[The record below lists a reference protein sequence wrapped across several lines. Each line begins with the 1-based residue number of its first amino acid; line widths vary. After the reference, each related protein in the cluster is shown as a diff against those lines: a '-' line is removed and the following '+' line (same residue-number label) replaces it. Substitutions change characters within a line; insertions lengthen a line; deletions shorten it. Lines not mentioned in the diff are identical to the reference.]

1 MSKGMQGCGSLVPP
15 RTMWRY
21 VRHLV
26 AVLVIADVLGLKEVE
41 KGARLREPL
50 EIGSWKVDLYSL

>member
-1 MSKGMQGCGSLVPP
+1 MPP